1 MKVKNEE
8 RIARLEAI
16 CDKMRA
22 EEPDVQ
28 ENALQAAILV
38 KDEELAAALA
48 RMIRDKLLVESDGM
62 LAFDRWGIN
71 VPEEVSMTTI
81 LPAFKA
87 LADGLKQLLRSDWA
101 AYRQALR
108 DLPQQEGFPFVINW
122 PEAPDTEKDDEQT
135 V

>member
-28 ENALQAAILV
+28 KNALQAAILV

-108 DLPQQEGFPFVINW
+108 DLPQQDGFPFVINW

>member
-1 MKVKNEE
+1 MKVKIEE

-38 KDEELAAALA
+38 NDEDLAAALA
-48 RMIRDKLLVESDGM
+48 RVIRNRKLQESDGNV
-62 LAFDRWGIN
+62 AFDRFGITL
-71 VPEEVSMTTI
+71 PESVTATSM
-81 LPAFKA
+81 LKAFKE
-87 LADGLKQLLRSDWA
+87 LLEGLKSLLNGDWA

-108 DLPQQEGFPFVINW
+108 DLPEQAGFPMNISW
-122 PEAPDTEKDDEQT
+122 PVEPDADSSDDE
-135 V
+135 

>member
-122 PEAPDTEKDDEQT
+122 PEAPDAKKDDEQT

>member
-48 RMIRDKLLVESDGM
+48 RMIRDKLLVESDGK

-87 LADGLKQLLRSDWA
+87 LADGFKRLLCSDWA

-122 PEAPDTEKDDEQT
+122 PEAPDAKKDDEQT

>member
-28 ENALQAAILV
+28 ENALQAAILA

-62 LAFDRWGIN
+62 LAFDRWGIK

>member
-28 ENALQAAILV
+28 ENALQAAILA

-87 LADGLKQLLRSDWA
+87 LADGLKKLLRSDWA